1 MESGRFAA
9 EMLQRASL
17 TDSRLALD
25 ASMAG
30 YADQIR
36 QKWGKHFTLG
46 RGFAGLI
53 GRPAVMKFALRTGMP
68 VPLIMRFVVR
78 LMANLTDRVDQDAMD
93 RTAHLL
99 ERLVPATSNGRVRV
113 NS

>member
-36 QKWGKHFTLG
+36 NQWGKHFTLG

-53 GRPAVMKFALRTGMP
+53 GRPAVMKLALRTGMP

-113 NS
+113 NP